1 MKIEKALN
9 YFNPKGQAIIDGA
22 CSTSTESLS
31 PADVMAALAICQAR
45 TRLGVNVW
53 LGKTGIS
60 QRASEEVI
68 KQLTR
73 YARKTAPPLLTKAA
87 GNKVAQCMRALAV
100 FAWLDYSR
108 SAADRSLCGVCL
120 GRGANLS
127 TFDVK
132 LTSGKAISHEL
143 GRRSQ
148 RGGNGCQRCHGKG
161 TVSLRCRCNGSGRVK
176 DIVVSKRQGSAVD
189 KVCGYCG
196 GRGFRRVP
204 SARVFS
210 AIQLLVPGL
219 TQSSW
224 SRNWKPHYQ
233 LLVAKCEAEAG
244 LAAAEFRRITA

>member
-22 CSTSTESLS
+22 CSTNTESLS

-53 LGKTGIS
+53 LGKTGMS
-60 QRASEEVI
+60 QQASEEVI
-68 KQLTR
+68 KQLTC
-73 YARKTAPPLLTKAA
+73 YAGKTASPLLTKAA
-87 GNKVAQCMRALAV
+87 GRKVAQCMRILAI
-100 FAWLDYSR
+100 FAWQDYSR
-108 SAADRSLCGVCL
+108 SAADRSPCGVCL
-120 GRGANLS
+120 GRGVNIPE
-127 TFDVK
+127 FVVN
-132 LTSGKAISHEL
+132 LTSAKAVSHAT
-143 GRRSQ
+143 GRKSQ
-148 RGGNGCQRCHGKG
+148 QGENGCTNCHGRG
-161 TVSLRCRCNGSGRVK
+161 TVSIRCRCNGSGRVS
-176 DIVVSKRQGSAVD
+176 DIAVSKRQGAPVD

-204 SARVFS
+204 SAQVFR
-210 AIQLLVPGL
+210 AIQRLVPGL

-233 LLVAKCEAEAG
+233 HLIAKCDVEAG